1 MRHDPRR
8 WVSYARLTG
17 ATPHRCRAS
26 SLLCPFTMSVQPTVL
41 TSTCPECQATVSD
54 DDLEC
59 AACGTAFRSAL
70 APENTPLILPGS
82 PAFSA
87 DTVRGRGSPGRL
99 IGAVLVGVTS
109 IAGVTL
115 LMLTREPPP
124 REGQPEP
131 EIMAYSTY
139 YTVAESAAAH
149 SRGARARDASERA
162 ERERVTSLANGDD
175 AAMPVAVAPL
185 TDAGVA
191 PLTAVVTPPPSVP
204 AATLDRRT
212 SIAVAPSA
220 PSIAPASIAPRSIA
234 PPSVPS
240 TVTPSR
246 TPAPAPVSTPVVAAP
261 TRSRVASTPTRVPPP
276 ARPSAPAAP
285 VPVLR
290 LVGLPSETLVPG
302 GMMSLRWTIRDQR
315 TGRAMSVPIAF
326 TSTDARIATVNSRT
340 GTVTARAPGRV
351 RIIADGGVA
360 GEASVALTIR
370 APELPT
376 AILNTVPTERLIA
389 RTPPAITSPTPT
401 GAGSAAAMTR
411 PATSANAPAS
421 PAPSPVRNERVERN
435 ERSVGSGDIRA
446 AVERY
451 VSLVRS
457 GNVRD
462 FQLTQ
467 FLADG
472 EDHRVTLSGSP
483 NTLSSSGAAVRV
495 AFDIRLSKYDAA
507 GRPVTRVAPIAMDV
521 EQTASGVSASAIA
534 VGTLRRP

>member
-1 MRHDPRR
+1 MRHDLRR

-26 SLLCPFTMSVQPTVL
+26 SLLCPSTMSVQPTVL

-54 DDLEC
+54 DDVEC
-59 AACGTAFRSAL
+59 AACGTAFRSDS
-70 APENTPLILPGS
+70 APENSPLILPGS

-115 LMLTREPPP
+115 LLLTREPPP

-131 EIMAYSTY
+131 EAMAYSTY

-175 AAMPVAVAPL
+175 AAMLVAVAPS
-185 TDAGVA
+185 TDAGVS
-191 PLTAVVTPPPSVP
+191 PRTTVVTPPPSVA
-204 AATLDRRT
+204 AATLDRRM

-220 PSIAPASIAPRSIA
+220 PPIA
-234 PPSVPS
+234 PPSVPLPVPS
-240 TVTPSR
+240 TVGPSR
-246 TPAPAPVSTPVVAAP
+246 TPVPVPVPSPVREPVAAAP
-261 TRSRVASTPTRVPPP
+261 TRSGVASTPTGVPLP
-276 ARPSAPAAP
+276 ARPSTPTAP

-326 TSTDARIATVNSRT
+326 TSTDARIATVNWRT
-340 GTVTARAPGRV
+340 GAVTARAPGRV

-370 APELPT
+370 APEVPT
-376 AILNTVPTERLIA
+376 ATVNTVPTERLIA
-389 RTPPAITSPTPT
+389 RTPPAITSPAPT
-401 GAGSAAAMTR
+401 GPVSAAATTR
-411 PATSANAPAS
+411 PASSASAAAS

-483 NTLSSSGAAVRV
+483 NTLSGSGAIVRV
-495 AFDIRLSKYDAA
+495 AFDIRLTKYDAA

>member
-1 MRHDPRR
+1 
-8 WVSYARLTG
+8 
-17 ATPHRCRAS
+17 
-26 SLLCPFTMSVQPTVL
+26 MSVQPTVL

-59 AACGTAFRSAL
+59 AACGTAFRSAS

-87 DTVRGRGSPGRL
+87 DTVRGRGSPARL

-109 IAGVTL
+109 IAGVAL

-131 EIMAYSTY
+131 EVMAYSTY

-149 SRGARARDASERA
+149 SRGARGRDASERA

-175 AAMPVAVAPL
+175 AAMPVAAAPL
-185 TDAGVA
+185 SDAGVL
-191 PLTAVVTPPPSVP
+191 PHTAVGTPPPSVP

-212 SIAVAPSA
+212 STAVAPSA
-220 PSIAPASIAPRSIA
+220 PPSAPPIA
-234 PPSVPS
+234 PPSIPS
-240 TVTPSR
+240 TVSSTISSSVAPSR
-246 TPAPAPVSTPVVAAP
+246 TPAPAPVSTPVAAAP
-261 TRSRVASTPTRVPPP
+261 TRSRVASTPTRVSLP
-276 ARPSAPAAP
+276 ARPSTPAAP

-302 GMMSLRWTIRDQR
+302 GVMSLRWTIRDQR

-326 TSTDARIATVNSRT
+326 TSTDARIATVNWRT
-340 GTVTARAPGRV
+340 GSVTARAPGRV

-370 APELPT
+370 APEVPT
-376 AILNTVPTERLIA
+376 ATVSTVPTERLIA

-401 GAGSAAAMTR
+401 GAGSAAATTR
-411 PATSANAPAS
+411 PATSAAAPAS
-421 PAPSPVRNERVERN
+421 PAPSPARNERVERN
-435 ERSVGSGDIRA
+435 ERSIGSGDIRA

-483 NTLSSSGAAVRV
+483 NTLSSSGATVRV
-495 AFDIRLSKYDAA
+495 AFDIRLTKYDAA